1 MIDFELTTQQQELK
15 ARTEAF
21 IRDKIIPLEHQGEPQ
36 RIEDGFRREM
46 NALAAEA
53 GLLAPH
59 VPTKWGGLGL
69 DHVTMSEVFIAAGY
83 SLLGPLALNCFAPD
97 EGNMNLLS
105 KVATPEQNERWL
117 RPLVAG
123 EIRSCF
129 AMTEPMPGAGSDPR
143 SMKTTV
149 ERDGDEFVVN
159 GTKWLITGAH
169 GAGFVIIMARNIA
182 GDAGDNESG
191 HQATMLMTDMD
202 TPGIS
207 VEREVATLDRT
218 FVGGHPVLRFENVR
232 IPVENVLGEVGK
244 GFQYA
249 QVRLAP
255 ARLTHC
261 MRWHGAAQRAH
272 DIATA
277 YANQREAFGK
287 PLLDHEGVG
296 FMLADNE
303 MDLHQSR
310 LAIWHTAWVLDQGD
324 DARKESSMA
333 KVLCSEAQDR
343 VVDRSQQIL
352 GGLGFTHD
360 TVVAQIATEIRG
372 FRIYDGPSEVHRWS
386 IARQLRQ
393 R

>member
-1 MIDFELTTQQQELK
+1 MIDFELTAQQDELR

-21 IRDKIIPLEHQGEPQ
+21 IRDTIIPLEQSGEPA
-36 RIEDGFRREM
+36 RIDDDHRREL
-46 NALAAEA
+46 NRLAADA
-53 GLLAPH
+53 QLLAPH
-59 VPTKWGGLGL
+59 VPTEWGGLGL
-69 DHVTMSEVFIAAGY
+69 DHVSMSEVFIAAGY
-83 SLLGPLALNCFAPD
+83 SLLGPVAMNCFAPD

-129 AMTEPMPGAGSDPR
+129 AMTEPMPGAGADPR
-143 SMKTTV
+143 AMQTTV
-149 ERDGDEFVVN
+149 EQDGDEFVVN
-159 GTKWLITGAH
+159 GTKWLITGAN
-169 GAGFVIIMARNIA
+169 GAAFTIVMAR
-182 GDAGDNESG
+182 DADDDSG
-191 HQATMLMTDMD
+191 RRATMLMADMD

-207 VEREVATLDRT
+207 IERQVATVDRT
-218 FVGGHPVLRFENVR
+218 FVGGHPVVRFDDVR
-232 IPVENVLGEVGK
+232 IPAEHVLGEVGE
-244 GFQYA
+244 GFRYA

-277 YANQREAFGK
+277 HANERSAFGK
-287 PLLDHEGVG
+287 QLIDHEGVG

-303 MDLHQSR
+303 IDLQQSR
-310 LAIWHTAWVLDQGD
+310 LAIWHTAWLLDRGEK
-324 DARKESSMA
+324 AGRESSMT
-333 KVLCSEAQDR
+333 KVLCSEAQER

-352 GGLGFTHD
+352 GGMGFTHD
-360 TVVAQIATEIRG
+360 TVVAQIASEIRG

-386 IARQLRQ
+386 IARQLKQ